1 MPMRQLFA
9 FKIIAIHAMHFLNNE
24 DKLHLQWIV
33 EWSLPIPML
42 LLIRTQRVAEYILS
56 IIITVFGSSTSLQ
69 LNSVFL
75 SHRSSTSLQPPASQQ
90 CFSLTP
96 LQHQPPAPAKRT
108 EWIYSDYIWS
118 WNELTKHPLPPP
130 YNVVSNFRLQ
140 SFHCVTMCLL
150 LMTKCWHS
158 TVTVPPAKSC

>member
-75 SHRSSTSLQPPASQQ
+75 SHRSSTSLQPPA
-90 CFSLTP
+90 
-96 LQHQPPAPAKRT
+96 PAQRT